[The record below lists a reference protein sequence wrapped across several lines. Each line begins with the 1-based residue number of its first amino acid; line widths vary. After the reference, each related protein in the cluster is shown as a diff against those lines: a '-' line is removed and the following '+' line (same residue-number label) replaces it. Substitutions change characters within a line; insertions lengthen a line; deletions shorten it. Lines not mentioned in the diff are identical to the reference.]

1 MCNNL
6 YFIWTSTDACRDTR
20 LKAYPSGINCRSY
33 WRCVNGRSYAE
44 CCPHGEAY
52 MDGTCVPSESCK
64 VDDGECPFRYRN
76 SGDSLTDREAIEVK
90 QGR

>member
-1 MCNNL
+1 
-6 YFIWTSTDACRDTR
+6 
-20 LKAYPSGINCRSY
+20 
-33 WRCVNGRSYAE
+33 
-44 CCPHGEAY
+44 